1 MNRIVIALLIAFTL
15 PVAYATEV
23 QAKRIDLLCHRT
35 ANKDVPENT
44 LESLEQAALMGCDV
58 VEIDVR
64 RTLDGKLVLNHDGVL
79 ERLTDGIGDVETSYY
94 DDLRMR
100 DAGGWMG
107 DRFEDMQI
115 PLFEDAL
122 RLARQKNIQLFLD
135 IKDKGIAPD
144 VLQLL
149 RQEGMLERVRF
160 GGEWT
165 DMKQLYPRANESE
178 AQWVQPGV
186 TAEQVNAYHRAGKSV
201 IANFSANDH
210 EMDLA
215 GMKAAVAAGVDGIN
229 VDYPRLGADAVG
241 RPVERTLATL
251 SAQANTGQP
260 ALRARAILQLSRY
273 RGFPLEGEFT
283 RLLLDPDDQVS
294 RAAAVALV
302 MARPRTSP
310 SVFSEALR
318 AANPDARANAAWALG
333 TLHAPANL
341 LIPVLHDS
349 NPQVLQETLVA
360 LSHMPGAVSAEAL
373 LPLLSHQDPAV
384 RGAAALALA
393 RHHPD
398 VAIKAVPAQLNSEVK
413 AERLLYDQW
422 IERGKKQ
429 MTSAEI
435 AKVMGYY
442 RCQMKELQAIAMLHS
457 PDATQAL
464 ENQAFRPGE
473 DFSQMNAIVA
483 AFQLW
488 DRIGSNPQPAI
499 RALQATDHGVADK
512 AEWMLVQ
519 GGPSVLPAVREA
531 IGSQNEAARE
541 RAIRIVAWQG
551 DLGALPRLH
560 AIQQSDPRDEA
571 LATWAIE
578 KIENDSPETVITY
591 ANKSAMK

>member
-1 MNRIVIALLIAFTL
+1 MTRIVIALLIAFTL
-15 PVAYATEV
+15 PVAYSTEV
-23 QAKRIDLLCHRT
+23 KAKQVDLLCHRT

-58 VEIDVR
+58 VEIDIR

-165 DMKQLYPRANESE
+165 DIKQLYPRANERE

-186 TAEQVNAYHRAGKSV
+186 TAEQVKGYHRAGKSV

-215 GMKAAVAAGVDGIN
+215 AMKAAVAAGVDGIN
-229 VDYPRLGADAVG
+229 VDYPRLGADAAG

-251 SAQANTGQP
+251 AVQANTGQH
-260 ALRARAILQLSRY
+260 AARARAILQLSRY
-273 RGFPLEGEFT
+273 RGFPLEGEFA

-302 MARPRTSP
+302 TARPRTSP
-310 SVFSEALR
+310 SVFAEALR
-318 AANPDARANAAWALG
+318 SANPDVRANAAWALG
-333 TLHAPANL
+333 ALRAPATL

-373 LPLLSHQDPAV
+373 LPLLSNHDPEV
-384 RGAAALALA
+384 RGTAALALA
-393 RHHPD
+393 RHDPD
-398 VAIKAVPAQLNSEVK
+398 EAVKAVPAQLNSEVK
-413 AERLLYDQW
+413 AERVLYDQW
-422 IERGKKQ
+422 IERGKTQ
-429 MTSAEI
+429 LTPAEI
-435 AKVMGYY
+435 QSVMGYY

-457 PDATQAL
+457 PGATQAL
-464 ENQAFRPGE
+464 EKQAFRPGE

-488 DRIGSNPQPAI
+488 DRVGSNPQPAI
-499 RALQATDHGVADK
+499 RALQASDHGVADK

-531 IGSQNEAARE
+531 IASQNEAVRE

-551 DLGALPRLH
+551 DLGALPRLR
-560 AIQQSDPRDEA
+560 AIQQSDPKDEA
-571 LATWAIE
+571 LAAWAIE
-578 KIENDSPETVITY
+578 KIKNNSPETVITY
-591 ANKSAMK
+591 ATKSAMK